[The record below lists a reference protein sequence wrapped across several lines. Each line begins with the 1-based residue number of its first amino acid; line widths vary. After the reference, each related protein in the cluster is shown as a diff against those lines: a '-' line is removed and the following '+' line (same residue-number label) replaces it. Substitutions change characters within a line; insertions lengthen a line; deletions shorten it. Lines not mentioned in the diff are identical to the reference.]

1 MMLLGMA
8 LGLLLGVAIIQA
20 LENRQ
25 RRACERRPM
34 SEEDRRM
41 LALLTRIK
49 P

>member
-25 RRACERRPM
+25 RRVRERRPM